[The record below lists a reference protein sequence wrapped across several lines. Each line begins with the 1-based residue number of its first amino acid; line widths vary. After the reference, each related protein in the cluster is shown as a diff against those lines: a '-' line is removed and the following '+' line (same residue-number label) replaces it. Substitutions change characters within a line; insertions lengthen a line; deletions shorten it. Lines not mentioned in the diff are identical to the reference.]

1 MQKIEKP
8 WGHELIWAHTPRY
21 VGKIL
26 YIKEGHKLSRQ
37 YHVQKDET
45 ILVLQGNL
53 VLELDETS
61 QVLGPQ
67 ESHHIPTGTI
77 HRFCATARSDVTL
90 VEVSTPEL
98 EDVVRL
104 DDEYGRT
111 TPDPP
116 PKVDAALDYDDS

>member
-1 MQKIEKP
+1 MQEIKKP
-8 WGHELIWAHTPRY
+8 WGHELIWAHTPHY
-21 VGKIL
+21 VGKTL

-37 YHVQKDET
+37 YHVKKDET

-53 VLELDETS
+53 VLELEETS

-67 ESHHIPTGTI
+67 ESHHIPAGTV
-77 HRFCATARSDVTL
+77 HRFCASARSDVTL

-104 DDEYGRT
+104 CDDYGRIT
-111 TPDPP
+111 SERLAKMLD
-116 PKVDAALDYDDS
+116 LDYDDS

>member
-1 MQKIEKP
+1 MQRIEKP

-26 YIKEGHKLSRQ
+26 HIKEGHKLSRQ
-37 YHVQKDET
+37 YHVKKDET

-67 ESHHIPTGTI
+67 ESRHIPTGTI
-77 HRFCATARSDVTL
+77 HRFCATARGDVTL

-104 DDEYGRT
+104 DDEYGRST
-111 TPDPP
+111 
-116 PKVDAALDYDDS
+116 VDAPPQGIPELDYDDS